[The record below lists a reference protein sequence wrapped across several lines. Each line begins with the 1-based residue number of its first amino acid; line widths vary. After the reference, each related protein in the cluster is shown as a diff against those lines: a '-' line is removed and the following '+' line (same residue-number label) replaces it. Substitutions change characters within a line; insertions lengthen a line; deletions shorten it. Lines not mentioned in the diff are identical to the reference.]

1 MVSKLRSGKFKL
13 INPRVFVAV
22 AGSTG
27 VKNLY
32 GSTIQIKLINLVIPH
47 PLYNPRTM
55 HHDIG
60 LYRFSPSRSFNR
72 LTGIIVHYPKLTEP
86 FRITRFVYPSPIP
99 NSIDDTLAQ
108 TKFPICTVVGWGR
121 LKPGSD
127 VGYGDVLRKVRVPL
141 ITAEKCRHQVYSGVR
156 RDSQLCAGVDEGGI
170 DSCQGDSGGPMLCD
184 NVQVGVV
191 SWGIGCGNKKSPGI
205 YSRVDYYLD
214 WINSTVTRNTVTV
227 SKYLP
232 ALHRNNQSMMHL
244 IGSNLSYMPDTP
256 NSCR

>member
-1 MVSKLRSGKFKL
+1 MVSKLRDGKFKL
-13 INPRVFVAV
+13 LNPRVFLAV

-47 PLYNPRTM
+47 PLYNPRNM

-60 LYRFSPSRSFNR
+60 LYR
-72 LTGIIVHYPKLTEP
+72 LTEP

-99 NSIDDTLAQ
+99 NSVDNTLAQ

-127 VGYGDVLRKVRVPL
+127 YKYNVPADRHSIFIQVGYGDMLRKVRVPL
-141 ITAEKCRHQVYSGVR
+141 ITTEKCRHQIYPGVR

-170 DSCQGDSGGPMLCD
+170 DSCQVKAS
-184 NVQVGVV
+184 
-191 SWGIGCGNKKSPGI
+191 SESP
-205 YSRVDYYLD
+205 
-214 WINSTVTRNTVTV
+214 
-227 SKYLP
+227 
-232 ALHRNNQSMMHL
+232 
-244 IGSNLSYMPDTP
+244 
-256 NSCR
+256 

>member
-1 MVSKLRSGKFKL
+1 MIHERKFFSILLFVCHVSESLL
-13 INPRVFVAV
+13 
-22 AGSTG
+22 
-27 VKNLY
+27 
-32 GSTIQIKLINLVIPH
+32 H
-47 PLYNPRTM
+47 E
-55 HHDIG
+55 
-60 LYRFSPSRSFNR
+60 FSPSRSFNR
-72 LTGIIVHYPKLTEP
+72 LTCIIVHYPKLTEP

-141 ITAEKCRHQVYSGVR
+141 ITVEKCRHQVYSGVR

-214 WINSTVTRNTVTV
+214 WINSTVTRNTSGRYSHQVKDLD
-227 SKYLP
+227 SQNYG
-232 ALHRNNQSMMHL
+232 ALVLEVKIHQVEDLDS
-244 IGSNLSYMPDTP
+244 
-256 NSCR
+256 